1 MAKNPFMS
9 AYLSSWNKMA
19 NTARGSMTAAMKA
32 EQKKAGK
39 QMMDAWFD
47 AFTPPSAAKSTKKRS
62 MAKKSTAKRKPST
75 GRRTSR

>member
-19 NTARGSMTAAMKA
+19 NTARGQMTAAVKA

-47 AFTPPSAAKSTKKRS
+47 AFTPTTGKKTTK
-62 MAKKSTAKRKPST
+62 KKSTGKRTAAKR
-75 GRRTSR
+75 RTAR